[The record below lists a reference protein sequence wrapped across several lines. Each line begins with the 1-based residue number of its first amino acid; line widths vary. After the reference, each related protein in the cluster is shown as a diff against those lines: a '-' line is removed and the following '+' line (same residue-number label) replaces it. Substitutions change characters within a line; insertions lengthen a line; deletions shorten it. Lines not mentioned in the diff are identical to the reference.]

1 MNPDIY
7 NKIKDLYNFI
17 KDCYDTKCKDVKK
30 LNSVKHD
37 LYELVKLKLPHK
49 EHQLLLSAWT
59 ELNGP
64 KWNIPHNDNNLELTK
79 FRYWAALRPLKRL
92 IDNKLSHGEKKI
104 LPKEELLPCNKEEKL
119 KDKYGW

>member
-1 MNPDIY
+1 MNKNVEI
-7 NKIKDLYNFI
+7 IKKFS
-17 KDCYDTKCKDVKK
+17 T
-30 LNSVKHD
+30 VKHD
-37 LYELVKLKLPHK
+37 LFELVKLKLPHK

-64 KWNIPHNDNNLELTK
+64 KWNLPHTNNENCMYELSK
-79 FRYWAALRPLKRL
+79 FRYWAILRPLKRL
-92 IDNKLSHGEKKI
+92 VDKKLSHGEKKI